1 MPVEAAAIYARI
13 SSDPD
18 ETRLGVE
25 RQIADC
31 EALAAR
37 LGWPVV
43 EVYVDNDLSAWSG
56 RVRPAYQRL
65 LDDLREGFRD
75 AVVVYHADRLHRH
88 PRELE
93 EFIDLCRQA
102 GVTTLASVT
111 GEIDLA
117 TPDGQLKARMLGAV
131 ARNESDKA
139 SRRLRRKHA
148 ELAAR
153 GRLAGGGPRP
163 FGFEDDR
170 VTLRPGEAA
179 VVREVAVRVL
189 AGDSLRSVCVDLGS
203 RGVRTT
209 KGNEWEPSGLKR
221 LLMSARISG
230 RREYGGE
237 MFGAVWPPIIP
248 PEQSDRLRRLLGS
261 RTLSTARAPRRYLL
275 TGGLLRCG
283 RCGAPLVARPTAQRV
298 RRYVCATGPGQG
310 GCGRIA
316 ANAEPIEQLVAE
328 AVLLRLDTPEMARAL
343 ADSHAQ
349 QAELAELH
357 DRVAADQAKLEELAT
372 DYYTDHRISRPVW
385 LKAHDS
391 IQARIDQNRRRLS
404 RLSPTTAV
412 DEYAGHSDLLR
423 SAWAGLPLSRQQAV
437 IRVILDHVDVHPAK
451 PGRGFQPDRFT
462 PVWRL

>member
-1 MPVEAAAIYARI
+1 MTVRAAAIYARI

-18 ETRLGVE
+18 ETRLGVD

-37 LGWPVV
+37 LGWPVA

-56 RVRPAYQRL
+56 RVRPEYRRL
-65 LDDLREGFRD
+65 LDDIKEGLRD

-93 EFIDLCRQA
+93 EFIDVCERA
-102 GVTTLASVT
+102 GVTALATVT

-131 ARNESDKA
+131 ARNEGDRA

-170 VTLRPGEAA
+170 LTPRPGEAA
-179 VVREVAVRVL
+179 VVREIAVRVL
-189 AGDSLRSVCVDLGS
+189 AGDSLRSVCVDLNA
-203 RGVRTT
+203 RGVRTSQ
-209 KGNEWEPSGLKR
+209 GNEWEPSGLKR

-237 MFGAVWPPIIP
+237 MFPAIWPQIIP

-261 RTLSTARAPRRYLL
+261 RTRSSGRPPRRYLL

-283 RCGAPLVARPTAQRV
+283 RCGAPMVARPTAQRV
-298 RRYVCATGPGQG
+298 RRYVCAKGPGQG
-310 GCGRIA
+310 GCGRMA
-316 ANAEPIEQLVAE
+316 TVAEPLEDLVAR
-328 AVLLRLDTPEMARAL
+328 AVLLRLDTPEMAAAL
-343 ADSHAQ
+343 TESHAQ

-357 DRVAADQAKLEELAT
+357 DRVTADQAMLEELAT
-372 DYYTDHRISRPVW
+372 DYTDHRITRSEW
-385 LKAHDS
+385 LAARDS

-437 IRVILDHVDVHPAK
+437 VRVILDHVVVHPAK
-451 PGRGFQPDRFT
+451 PGRGFDPDRFT